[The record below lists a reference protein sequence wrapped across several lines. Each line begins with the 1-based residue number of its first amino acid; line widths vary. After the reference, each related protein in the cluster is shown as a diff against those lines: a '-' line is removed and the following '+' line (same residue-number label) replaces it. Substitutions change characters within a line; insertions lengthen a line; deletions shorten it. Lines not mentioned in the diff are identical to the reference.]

1 MADYGTI
8 EYYLEEIDKEQIEK
22 EILLNALENICKN
35 NMKDLHL
42 IDIVVSKISSTN
54 TTMKW
59 DKDRLEELITK
70 KEQGEVDD
78 N

>member
-1 MADYGTI
+1 MADYGTT

-42 IDIVVSKISSTN
+42 IDIVVGKISSIN
-54 TTMKW
+54 TTIKW
-59 DKDRLEELITK
+59 DKDRLEELIRK